1 MKSTLY
7 KILILGLVFA
17 FSSCKKAY
25 LETKPV
31 DQLTDEE
38 MFKNIANTKA
48 ALNGTYRLLYQR
60 LSGNDEDGHTSMMVV
75 MDFLGEDIVFS
86 ARGTDTYYYTYRWQ
100 DHRSSENSLP
110 LFAYRLYYRII
121 DNANII
127 LEKIDGIP
135 DATDS
140 DKKNIKGECLALR
153 AFAHFMLVQLFGKRY
168 DATLAS
174 SYNPSLPA
182 KDNNA
187 NSPQLA
193 LGVPVMLKHSLA
205 PQQRATVDSVYK
217 RINMDL
223 DSAIIYLNGTPKRL
237 YKTHIDKSVAMGLKA
252 RVCLTQQNWAEAIYY
267 SMQAVQPYS
276 LMSRTDYLSGF
287 NNLQNDEWMWGAQ
300 IKEEQTS
307 PSSGFFAFM
316 SSNFNSIQTRT
327 NPKLINKQLYN
338 TVPLSDVRRLMWCD
352 DVNDVENFPGVINGM
367 TLKPVENQLRFR
379 LMHNKFRV
387 ANPVSRGGDVPF
399 MRAAEMYLIAAE
411 AYTEMGNTAANI
423 STAQDYLYTLAK
435 NRDPLYEKSQDR
447 TDPPGS
453 IPSQGTFRTELR
465 YQRRIELWGEGF
477 RFLDLKRQN
486 EPLSRGNLNTTGV
499 NSVWANVTSVSAGAN
514 SWQFKI
520 PLREIQATGMPQ
532 NP

>member
-1 MKSTLY
+1 MKSILY
-7 KILILGLVFA
+7 KILILGLIIA

-75 MDFLGEDIVFS
+75 LDFLGEDIIFS

-100 DHRSSENSLP
+100 DHRDAENSLP

-127 LEKIDGIP
+127 LERIDAVP
-135 DATDS
+135 DATDT
-140 DKKNIKGECLALR
+140 DKKTIKGECLALR
-153 AFAHFMLVQLFGKRY
+153 SFAHYMLVQLFAQRY
-168 DATLAS
+168 AGGAV
-174 SYNPSLPA
+174 
-182 KDNNA
+182 
-187 NSPQLA
+187 NSQ
-193 LGVPVMLKHSLA
+193 LGVPIMTKHSLA
-205 PQQRATVDSVYK
+205 PQQRATVEAVYQQ
-217 RINMDL
+217 INDDL
-223 DSAIIYLNGTPKRL
+223 DAAISYLNGAPKRP
-237 YKTHIDKSVAMGLKA
+237 YKTHIDKSVALGLKA
-252 RVCLTQQNWAEAIYY
+252 RVCLTQQRYPEAV
-267 SMQAVQPYS
+267 SFAVQAVQGYS

-327 NPKLINKQLYN
+327 NPKLINRLIYN
-338 TVPLSDVRRLMWCD
+338 NISSSDVRRLMWCD
-352 DVNDVENFPGVINGM
+352 DVNDVENFPGVINSM
-367 TLKPVENQLRFR
+367 TLKPVENQLRKR

-411 AYTEMGNTAANI
+411 AYSLMGAGEANN
-423 STAQDYLYTLAK
+423 AKNTLAILAK
-435 NRDPLYEKSQDR
+435 QRDPLYYEENGGISPNSGA
-447 TDPPGS
+447 TL
-453 IPSQGTFRTELR
+453 TTEIR
-465 YQRRIELWGEGF
+465 DQRRIELWGEGF
-477 RFLDLKRQN
+477 RFVDLKRQYN
-486 EPLSRGNLNTTGV
+486 SSGFSRGNLNTTGY
-499 NSVWANVTSVSAGAN
+499 NSVWGSLNTTVSRDDVR
-514 SWQFKI
+514 WQFRI
-520 PLREIQATGMPQ
+520 PQREIDATGMPQ